1 MGVKDDSSA
10 GSTAATGLAAEGGEG
25 ARLLITGA
33 SSGIGRALALAY
45 ARDGA
50 SLVLLGRDAERLEAA
65 ARACLAVGAQEAET
79 YVADVRDRDAMARI
93 VQSAHDKRPIE
104 ILIANAGVA
113 TGLSPGQIVETPEAV
128 RAMLAINVAGIFNTV
143 EPAIAPMCARK
154 SGRIAIVGSMAGVR
168 ALPHSPAYCAAKA
181 CVHMWADC
189 LRAQLAS
196 HGVHVALIVPGY
208 VKTPMSARTIVKTP
222 FSARAA
228 AKPSASGSVDTW
240 QPGALSDEDA
250 ARIIKRGLERR
261 RGVIAFPRYMYWAM
275 RLFSFLPAALVDG
288 VMRQFPAEVPE
299 TPERGER

>member
-1 MGVKDDSSA
+1 MGVQEDTPARPPSA
-10 GSTAATGLAAEGGEG
+10 NVRAPQEGGK
-25 ARLLITGA
+25 AHVLITGA
-33 SSGIGRALALAY
+33 SSGIGRALALTY
-45 ARDGA
+45 AREGA
-50 SLVLLGRDAERLEAA
+50 SLVLLGRDAERLEAT
-65 ARACLAVGAQEAET
+65 ARACLDAGAEGAET
-79 YVADVRDRDAMARI
+79 HVADVRDREVMARI
-93 VQSAHDKRPIE
+93 VQSAHDKRPID
-104 ILIANAGVA
+104 ILVANAGVS
-113 TGLSPGQIVETPEAV
+113 TGLSPGQIVETPDAV

-143 EPAIAPMCARK
+143 EPVISPMCARK

-228 AKPSASGSVDTW
+228 ARPSATVESW
-240 QPGALSDEDA
+240 QPGALSDEEA
-250 ARIIKRGLERR
+250 ARIIKNGLERR
-261 RGVIAFPRYMYWAM
+261 RNVIAFPRYMYWAM
-275 RLFSFLPAALVDG
+275 RLFSFFPAALVDG

-299 TPERGER
+299 TSERGER

>member
-1 MGVKDDSSA
+1 M
-10 GSTAATGLAAEGGEG
+10 AAQRDAHMAETPV
-25 ARLLITGA
+25 RVLITGA

-65 ARACLAVGAQEAET
+65 ARACLAAGAREAEAH
-79 YVADVRDRDAMARI
+79 VADVRDRDSMARI
-93 VQSAHDKRPIE
+93 VQSAHDERPLD
-104 ILIANAGVA
+104 ILVANAGVA
-113 TGLSPGQIVETPEAV
+113 TGLSPGQIAETPEAV
-128 RAMLAINVAGIFNTV
+128 RAMLAINVAGIFNSV
-143 EPAIAPMCARK
+143 EPAIATMCARRN
-154 SGRIAIVGSMAGVR
+154 GRIAIVGSMAGVR

-189 LRAQLAS
+189 LRAQLAPY
-196 HGVHVALIVPGY
+196 GVHVALIVPGY

-222 FSARAA
+222 FSARAV
-228 AKPSASGSVDTW
+228 AKTSAGPESW
-240 QPGALSDEDA
+240 QPGAVSDDEA

-275 RLFSFLPAALVDG
+275 RLFSLLPAALVDG

-299 TPERGER
+299 TPERGEK